1 MTAADWRAPFVFRD
15 NRVVHVTGMCI
26 QGSCCVL
33 ETLDAAT
40 QTFIEF
46 RVSIAPQMQDADDVL
61 FYSRQRVSQWLMAN
75 RQARPLSRGDKVVVI
90 ELR

>member
-46 RVSIAPQMQDADDVL
+46 RVSIVL
-61 FYSRQRVSQWLMAN
+61 FLVSVYTFLGTCC
-75 RQARPLSRGDKVVVI
+75 LSFFGGIGLSALPMDMINEFRF
-90 ELR
+90 R